1 MVLRYSIV
9 HVLGLHNRIR
19 ATNQMNRLVQL
30 CSQDIGRISKD
41 ALGFRPIIVQTMTH
55 LQNELKQKKNN
66 IVIFPLVTS
75 LVHRDAAL
83 MTLYNMNPPTEV
95 SYRNLYFYIAPI
107 GIEHK
112 LTLQDE
118 RCMELLE
125 EFQIPSIPEY
135 PLAGTEIQKENLLQ
149 KYLC

>member
-1 MVLRYSIV
+1 
-9 HVLGLHNRIR
+9 
-19 ATNQMNRLVQL
+19 
-30 CSQDIGRISKD
+30 
-41 ALGFRPIIVQTMTH
+41 VQTMTH

-83 MTLYNMNPPTEV
+83 LPLYNINPPTEV
-95 SYRNLYFYIAPI
+95 SYRNFYFYIPPI
-107 GIEHK
+107 GKER
-112 LTLQDE
+112 LQTLQDE